1 MKTTRSLRVGYMGTP
16 DFALS
21 ALKAI
26 HGAGHDVVCV
36 YSQPPRPKGRGHK
49 VQPSPVHEF
58 ADEAGI
64 PVFNPLSFK
73 DEAAITAFAAQDLD
87 IAIVAAY
94 GLILPQAVLDAPR
107 LGCVNI
113 HASLL
118 PRWRGASPIQHAIW
132 HGDAQSGV
140 CLMQMEAGLD
150 TGPVIMREAMDLPS
164 DINALVLH
172 DDLAAMGA
180 RMVVDLL
187 DQLVGAQEPLSATV
201 QDDALS
207 NYAPLLAK
215 QDGKI
220 DWAQD
225 ALAIERQVRALNPWP
240 GVWCMD
246 DSGKRIKVHEA
257 HAADLSIEKI
267 NSKPAYLLKKS
278 IGEIVNADGFVL
290 CDDDSVLQITR
301 IQPEGKKLE

>member
-1 MKTTRSLRVGYMGTP
+1 MPHADGG
-16 DFALS
+16 
-21 ALKAI
+21 
-26 HGAGHDVVCV
+26 GAG
-36 YSQPPRPKGRGHK
+36 
-49 VQPSPVHEF
+49 
-58 ADEAGI
+58 
-64 PVFNPLSFK
+64 
-73 DEAAITAFAAQDLD
+73 
-87 IAIVAAY
+87 Y
-94 GLILPQAVLDAPR
+94 GP
-107 LGCVNI
+107 
-113 HASLL
+113 
-118 PRWRGASPIQHAIW
+118 
-132 HGDAQSGV
+132 GDYA
-140 CLMQMEAGLD
+140 
-150 TGPVIMREAMDLPS
+150 EAMDLPS

-172 DDLAAMGA
+172 DDLTAMGA

-220 DWAQD
+220 DWARD

-278 IGEIVNADGFVL
+278 IGEIVNADGFVCATMIAFYRL
-290 CDDDSVLQITR
+290 RVFSPKAKNRWHFPML
-301 IQPEGKKLE
+301 